1 MSKTL
6 QQLHTDHINASR
18 LLTILQQQLI
28 RLAEGEQAD
37 FGLMIDIMTYMTQY
51 PDLYHHPK
59 EDLIFEQW
67 QKRDASVS
75 PLVDELAV
83 EHKSIIRSG
92 IHLLELLRGVTVDVL
107 QRRDELIETGR
118 RYLSRQR
125 EHMNREESELF
136 PQIANAL
143 RSEDWE
149 WIDKQITAPEDP
161 LFGRAVSDRF
171 RERYAQIMRLIE
183 EL

>member
-28 RLAEGEQAD
+28 RLVEGEETD
-37 FGLMIDIMTYMTQY
+37 FGLMIDIMTYLTQY

-67 QKRDASVS
+67 QKRDASIS
-75 PLVDELAV
+75 SLVDELAV

-107 QRRDELIETGR
+107 QRRNELIETGG
-118 RYLSRQR
+118 RYLAHQR
-125 EHMNREESELF
+125 EHMSREESELF
-136 PQIANAL
+136 PQIKRTL
-143 RSEDWE
+143 HREDWA
-149 WIDKQITAPEDP
+149 WIDKQLMAPDDP
-161 LFGRAVSDRF
+161 LFGRAVSERF
-171 RERYAQIMRLIE
+171 RERYAQIMRLIKE
-183 EL
+183 